1 MSNAYLEPL
10 TKQLQLRSV
19 TIPNRIAM
27 APMTRKFSPSDVP
40 GEDVAAYYRR
50 RAEGGAGLI
59 FTEGTAVPDPA
70 AVDHNDIPQLY
81 GADALAGWREVVTE
95 VHAAGAVIFPQ
106 LWHQGVMRDPATSRR
121 PNVPARS
128 PSGICGP
135 LGHTS
140 LSPEQ
145 LDSLNRLGRAM
156 SSSEVDQ
163 VIMTYAEA
171 AANAMEVGFDGIA
184 LHGGH
189 GYLIDNFL
197 WAGTNQR
204 NDHWGGDIQQR
215 SRFAVEVVKA
225 VREAIGPTKPIVF
238 RFSQWRM
245 QDYRSQLATTP
256 QELEKIL
263 VPIAEA
269 GVDAFDASA
278 RFFDTPAF
286 AGSELGLAGWAKR
299 LTGKATMAVGG
310 IGLNDGF
317 NLSVTQ
323 NTEAGVGD
331 NLRRLMARFDRGEF
345 DLVAVGR
352 SLLSDPDWPR
362 KVLAGE
368 RLPVFD
374 PARLQYL
381 A

>member
-1 MSNAYLEPL
+1 MPHAYLEPL
-10 TKQLQLRSV
+10 TTQLKLRSV

-27 APMTRKFSPSDVP
+27 APMTRKFSPNGVP

-50 RAEGGAGLI
+50 RAEGGVGLI
-59 FTEGTAVPDPA
+59 FTEGTGIPDIA
-70 AVDHNDIPQLY
+70 AVDHDDIPLLY
-81 GADALAGWREVVTE
+81 GADALAGWRQVVKE

-106 LWHQGVMRDPATSRR
+106 LWHQGVMCDSGTSHHLD
-121 PNVPARS
+121 VPARS

-135 LGHTS
+135 LGTTS
-140 LSPEQ
+140 LSAEQ
-145 LDSLNRLGRAM
+145 LQSLSCPGRAM
-156 SSSEVDQ
+156 SVAEIDQ
-163 VIMTYAEA
+163 VISAYAEA
-171 AANAMEVGFDGIA
+171 ASNAMKVGFDGIA

-197 WAGTNQR
+197 WVGTNQR
-204 NDHWGGDIQQR
+204 NDQWGGDIQRR
-215 SRFAVEVVKA
+215 SRFAAEVVKA
-225 VREAIGPTKPIVF
+225 VRGAIGAAKPIVF

-245 QDYRSQLATTP
+245 QDYRSQLAATP

-263 VPIAEA
+263 APITEA
-269 GVDAFDASA
+269 GVDAFDASV

-299 LTGKATMAVGG
+299 LTGKPTMAVGG
-310 IGLNDGF
+310 VGLNDGF

-323 NTEAGVGD
+323 NTGAGVTD
-331 NLRRLMARFDRGEF
+331 NLQRLMARFNAEEF

-368 RLPVFD
+368 SLPVFD
-374 PARLQYL
+374 PARLRYL